1 MNFMGLYDSEIAIE
15 RAKSDGQ
22 DEAAP
27 SWPWYKGDEV
37 RRTRREK

>member
-15 RAKSDGQ
+15 RAKSDGH
-22 DEAAP
+22 DEVV
-27 SWPWYKGDEV
+27 SLWWWYKGDEG